1 MKKSIYSVFVLALIS
16 GFFFNGCKN
25 FLSGSELKNQL
36 EKEIAYEN
44 TASCNVTVSSDYGKI
59 ANSGTYK
66 MKASDPMTIEYSE
79 NDSGYQF
86 VSWCCTPENS
96 VTFSDK
102 NSAKVTFTVKD
113 SSKDISIFPEL
124 YKRLQITE
132 VFPNSKQSVYPKDSS
147 IIIKFSEKPS
157 LSNDFSSIKIYYG
170 YEDLTSYFKEP
181 ELRDNELVFTAD
193 RNNYLPVE
201 EGTIKTLSVVIPS
214 SLFYEVSGNK
224 ISLSNEYAFS
234 YTINSSLDEKAP
246 VINSLKVS
254 RPNGTNPKVF
264 PQGNLEQILQ
274 IVDKD
279 DFFHHGQLCK

>member
-16 GFFFNGCKN
+16 VFFFNGCKN

-113 SSKDISIFPEL
+113 SSKDIL
-124 YKRLQITE
+124 YFLNFI
-132 VFPNSKQSVYPKDSS
+132 KDFKLL
-147 IIIKFSEKPS
+147 KFSQ
-157 LSNDFSSIKIYYG
+157 
-170 YEDLTSYFKEP
+170 TQ
-181 ELRDNELVFTAD
+181 
-193 RNNYLPVE
+193 
-201 EGTIKTLSVVIPS
+201 
-214 SLFYEVSGNK
+214 NK
-224 ISLSNEYAFS
+224 VYIQ
-234 YTINSSLDEKAP
+234 K
-246 VINSLKVS
+246 
-254 RPNGTNPKVF
+254 
-264 PQGNLEQILQ
+264 ILQ
-274 IVDKD
+274 
-279 DFFHHGQLCK
+279 LL